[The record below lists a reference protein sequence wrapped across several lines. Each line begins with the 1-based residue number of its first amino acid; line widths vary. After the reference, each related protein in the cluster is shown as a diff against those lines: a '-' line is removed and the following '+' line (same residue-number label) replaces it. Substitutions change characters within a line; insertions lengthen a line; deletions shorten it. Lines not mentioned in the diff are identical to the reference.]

1 VNPLAGARET
11 ISAPRDMDPVVRDRY
26 AREVSDLRISLT
38 QRCNLAC
45 VFCHMEGQPVATDEL
60 TPAQIESIVRAGAH
74 VGISRVKLTGGE
86 PTLRTDLLEI
96 VRRIRPH
103 VRELSMTTNGIR
115 LAGLAQELK
124 AAGLDRV
131 NVSLPSLNAATY
143 KELTGVDGK
152 DRTIEGIRAAVAA
165 GLGPVKLNVVALD
178 GATDSAESVDA
189 LLAFAQEVG
198 AWVQVIE
205 FENVSGRV
213 DPKVYR
219 QLHSELGRL
228 SERAAARAFQTDRNR
243 LHDRPRYTFESKGRP
258 VTVEVVQP
266 VENPAFCMAC
276 HRLRL
281 TSDGRL
287 KGCLMTNYGI
297 VDLRPILATPDPEP
311 ALVAAFELAT
321 ARRRP
326 FFVGPETPRP
336 ADASVPERF
345 EGSDLAMLPSH

>member
-1 VNPLAGARET
+1 MPNP
-11 ISAPRDMDPVVRDRY
+11 MRDRY

-45 VFCHMEGQPVATDEL
+45 VFCHMEGQPVSSEEL
-60 TPAQIESIVRAGAH
+60 TPAQIEAVVRAGARI
-74 VGISRVKLTGGE
+74 GISRVKLTGGE
-86 PTLRTDLLEI
+86 PTLRSDLLEI

-115 LAGLAQELK
+115 LAPMAAALK
-124 AAGLDRV
+124 EAGLDRV
-131 NVSLPSLNAATY
+131 NISLPSLDASIY
-143 KELTGVDGK
+143 RELTGVDGK
-152 DRTIEGIRAAVAA
+152 ERTVAGIRAAVDA
-165 GLGPVKLNVVALD
+165 GLGPVKLNVVALE
-178 GATDSAESVDA
+178 GATDSPESVDQ

-219 QLHSELGRL
+219 QFHSELSRL
-228 SERAAARAFQTDRNR
+228 TESAATRAFQIERNR
-243 LHDRPRYTFESKGRP
+243 LHDRPRYTFESHGRP

-266 VENPAFCMAC
+266 VENPSFCMAC

-281 TSDGRL
+281 TSDGQL

-297 VDLRPILATPDPEP
+297 VDLRPALALQDPEP
-311 ALVAAFELAT
+311 ALMAGFELAI

-326 FFVGPETPRP
+326 FFVGPETP
-336 ADASVPERF
+336 VPDGGEVPRAF
-345 EGSDLAMLPSH
+345 EGPQLEVVAPH